1 MVDGPDVVVVVSRR
15 FHFYEERPSIQEKR
29 NKNLFIFFVFFSRI
43 TSGRGND

>member
-29 NKNLFIFFVFFSRI
+29 NKNLFIFCFLFFLE
-43 TSGRGND
+43 